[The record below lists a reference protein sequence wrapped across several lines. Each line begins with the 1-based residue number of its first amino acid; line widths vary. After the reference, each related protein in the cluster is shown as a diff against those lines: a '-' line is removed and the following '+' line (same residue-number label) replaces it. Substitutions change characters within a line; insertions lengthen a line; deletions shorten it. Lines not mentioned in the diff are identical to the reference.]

1 MTELNYRLSW
11 FENNYITRTH
21 PAVKNFL
28 CLFKLN

>member
-21 PAVKNFL
+21 PAVKNFYV
-28 CLFKLN
+28 CLN